1 MLDLKAIEAGI
12 KMISAEKGIDEAKI
26 KEIIESALKTAYKKD
41 YSQYKDEVVNVNLNF
56 DTYEID
62 IEVEKTVVK
71 EVENP
76 ALEISFWR
84 IRRWCWRFWRMR
96 YYWIRCYWWSNERL
110 RWKFW

>member
-12 KMISAEKGIDEAKI
+12 KMISKEKKIPEEKI

-41 YSQYKDEVVNVNLNF
+41 YSEYKDEVVNVNMDF
-56 DTYEID
+56 EKYEIE

-76 ALEISFWR
+76 GLEISFEELGDDAEN
-84 IRRWCWRFWRMR
+84 F
-96 YYWIRCYWWSNERL
+96 EE
-110 RWKFW
+110 